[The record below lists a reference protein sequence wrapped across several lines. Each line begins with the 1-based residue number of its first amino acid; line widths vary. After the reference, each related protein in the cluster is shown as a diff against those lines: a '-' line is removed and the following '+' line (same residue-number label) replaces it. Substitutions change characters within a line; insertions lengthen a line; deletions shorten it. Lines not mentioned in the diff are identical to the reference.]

1 MRRANRVIASGIIF
15 LVIIFLLPAVVWS
28 GTYSGGYGRRTN
40 PYRISAVADWQELI
54 DSPNDWDKRFILLN
68 DLDMQGV
75 TLTPVAAGD
84 EFTGIFDGRGHVIRN
99 AVINQP
105 ESDNV
110 GLFGCLNWPGEICN
124 LGVEDVNIT
133 GHIKVGALVGFSE
146 GVDYIGGG
154 SITGCYATGQVSGT
168 SVLGGL
174 VGEIEEISAITNC
187 YATCDVSGGS
197 YVGGLVGRISGS
209 IINCYATGDV
219 SGTRYVGGLVG
230 FNGWGSSNSSIITS
244 CGAGGDVSGTEV
256 VGGLIGLNDDDG
268 NVSNCFWDMEIQT
281 HGVTEGVGEDRYGM
295 VTNLIGLT
303 TAEMQTASTYTDRGW
318 DFEETWTICE
328 GCGYPEFFWDFAP
341 LAEVGNYSGGDGSQA
356 NPYRIGT
363 IGGWMKLVDSPSDW
377 DKCFILAN
385 DIDMEGN
392 GLWPV
397 AMCSWERNVLEGTE
411 FTGVFDGNDH
421 VIRNAIIDLPDDD
434 YAGLFGVIG
443 QGGQIFDLGVEDVS
457 VTGNH
462 FVGGL
467 AGCNRGELTSCYSK
481 SDVSGLMDVGAL
493 VGYNLGGVITGC
505 FTDSPVSGSSVV
517 GGLVGDNYN
526 GTISDCSAAGDVE
539 GYGYVG
545 GLVGSD
551 ANGVI
556 TVSSAMGDIDGDGG
570 VGGLVGVS
578 NTGSEVTNSF
588 YRGNNISA
596 AVDVGGVVGI
606 SLGSTINSC
615 YATGMVDGEDY
626 VGGFAGVNRSGGEIN
641 SSYSVA
647 DVNGVTNVG
656 GLVGYNDSNVFESF
670 WDAEIQS
677 YGVTDSIGFNDEDA
691 NVANVF
697 GLMTAEMQTASTYT
711 DYGWDFVNTWTI
723 CEGKNYP
730 RFLWQKSLV
739 DLVCP
744 YGVNMIDFAHLAN
757 WWNIAD
763 CGGKPDCKRAD
774 INRDGSVGLPD
785 LAVMADHWLEGI

>member
-174 VGEIEEISAITNC
+174 VGEIEEISA
-187 YATCDVSGGS
+187 
-197 YVGGLVGRISGS
+197 
-209 IINCYATGDV
+209 
-219 SGTRYVGGLVG
+219 
-230 FNGWGSSNSSIITS
+230 
-244 CGAGGDVSGTEV
+244 
-256 VGGLIGLNDDDG
+256 
-268 NVSNCFWDMEIQT
+268 
-281 HGVTEGVGEDRYGM
+281 
-295 VTNLIGLT
+295 TNLIGLT